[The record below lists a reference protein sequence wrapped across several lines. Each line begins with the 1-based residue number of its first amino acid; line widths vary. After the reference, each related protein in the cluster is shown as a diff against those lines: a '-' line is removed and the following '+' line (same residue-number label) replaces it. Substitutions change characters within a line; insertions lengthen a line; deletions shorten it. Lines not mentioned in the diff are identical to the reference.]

1 VRWVDN
7 KNSLSGREQTR
18 ELLLALEKALKEAA
32 ERKPIRTDDVRALSN
47 AISAILPLATITW

>member
-1 VRWVDN
+1 MDN

-18 ELLLALEKALKEAA
+18 ELLLTLEKALKEAA